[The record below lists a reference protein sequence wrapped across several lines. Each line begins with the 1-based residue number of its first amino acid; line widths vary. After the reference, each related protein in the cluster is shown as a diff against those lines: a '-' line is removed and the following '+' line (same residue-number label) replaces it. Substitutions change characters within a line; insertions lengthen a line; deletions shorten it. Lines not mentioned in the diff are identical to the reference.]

1 MTQPTTPLA
10 WLIAR
15 LTRLIQAS
23 TDSLEAQ
30 YPAGVEAWQQELAR
44 QIARYS
50 AASFMVGAGDTT
62 LAPQGRTAV
71 VTDLAT
77 QLHFLDRFAV
87 EVQDE
92 QAWQKGWNS
101 RAAMYASSIQTPYWR
116 GATRMLPLPAMPGD
130 GTTPCL
136 VNCKCSWD
144 LQELDGDGNYDCYW
158 RLSAVEHCQQ
168 CRQRAVDWS
177 PLEIREGVVML

>member
-1 MTQPTTPLA
+1 MTTPNTPLA

-23 TDSLEAQ
+23 TDALETQ
-30 YPAGVEAWQQELAR
+30 YPAGVEAWQQELSR

-50 AASFMVGAGDTT
+50 AASFMTGAGDAA
-62 LAPQGRTAV
+62 LSGAGRTAV

-77 QLHFLDRFAV
+77 QLRFLNKFAV
-87 EVQDE
+87 EVQDGKE
-92 QAWQKGWNS
+92 WQKGWNS

-116 GATRMLPLPAMPGD
+116 AFTRMLPLPAMPGD

-144 LQELDGDGNYDCYW
+144 LQELDGDENYDCYW
-158 RLSAVEHCQQ
+158 RLGAVEHCQI
-168 CRQRAVDWS
+168 CRQRAINWA
-177 PLEIREGVVML
+177 PLEIREGIVQL